1 MNELSFEYA
10 KALYELASSK
20 TEKEAFLYDLKETSL
35 VFNDEK
41 INKFFSHPEISIKT
55 KKEFIDKAYS
65 AGSFRNFL
73 YVLLDNRR
81 ISLIH
86 EILTNYEF
94 IYLNDNEV
102 VKAKVYS
109 NKELDEAYINK
120 VKSNI
125 EEKTQKGVIIEN
137 IIDNSITA
145 GIRIEYESTLIDLT
159 IDKKFN
165 DLINNLKG

>member
-1 MNELSFEYA
+1 MSELSFEYA

-20 TEKEAFLYDLKETSL
+20 QQKEAFLHDLKETSS
-35 VFNDEK
+35 VFTDET
-41 INKFFSHPEISIKT
+41 INKFFTHPEISIKV
-55 KKEFIDKAYS
+55 KKEFLDKAYQD
-65 AGSFRNFL
+65 GTFKDFL
-73 YVLLDNRR
+73 YVLLDNRK
-81 ISLIH
+81 IHLIGD
-86 EILTNYEF
+86 IRADYEF

-102 VKAKVYS
+102 VKARVYS
-109 NKELDEAYINK
+109 NKELDDAYILK

-125 EEKTQKGVIIEN
+125 ENKTQKEVIIEN

-165 DLINNLKG
+165 DLIDNLKG